1 MKRLGCVLGLLL
13 VVTSPAADDRWRM
26 VVADAP
32 YARVWAA
39 AQEAVRD
46 YPIERVIEG
55 EIVTG
60 WRDRPARID
69 EAGFRRVAERVTLRV
84 QPFEERITR
93 ITVLVEVRGWRDDA
107 DGVPLADD
115 GVVAHQVLERVRESL
130 R

>member
-1 MKRLGCVLGLLL
+1 M
-13 VVTSPAADDRWRM
+13 A
-26 VVADAP
+26 VADAP

-69 EAGFRRVAERVTLRV
+69 EAGFRRVAER
-84 QPFEERITR
+84 
-93 ITVLVEVRGWRDDA
+93 A
-107 DGVPLADD
+107 
-115 GVVAHQVLERVRESL
+115 
-130 R
+130 